1 MQSRKRI
8 FRCLVVAVVFIF
20 CMTVQVFA
28 ATTFTVDGCSMEYTT
43 VETKTPVDSTK
54 DTSGKNGETTCSWD
68 NDRTFTLTARNSIY
82 YYTGSWIFKSYYYA
96 QSYSIKLTITNTS
109 MSALTIEYTTDG
121 IDDME
126 DATYEKTLASGDA
139 LAFTVSSVASTA
151 DTVESNLITGSV
163 TIESV
168 SEKSSV
174 NVSFAS
180 SSRGSYTYTIGSGE
194 EARVAAGA
202 KTSDA
207 MSLTAGSTV
216 TLSHTEGTD
225 GYTFYGWMGSGK
237 LLGTSDDTYS
247 VNEDMVIYPVYLADD
262 IIEAGAPFTVGK
274 NTYMFWHLA
283 FADAKVSGNKV
294 ILSQNYSLPQK
305 MEDSGLCKGHLYA
318 DYVSGADDAMKYIIP
333 GGLTLLVPYSDTDT
347 GLVEPVKSSNI
358 DECTYRGGGT
368 ACTSAHKTLTVPQ
381 NTELVDNGTLIINGQ
396 VSGNSG
402 KNEGTV
408 FGTYGK
414 MIVVGDV
421 TINGTL
427 YARGYIVDSNH
438 TSHTDNNGTGLITVT
453 AGGKVYMPLQ
463 ILDYRGGN
471 SSSSVYQWIFPILQ
485 YKFQNIMVRA
495 KYEYGSE
502 LYGQYFTSVNDNN
515 WSLSAAL
522 GAQMT
527 IGSQQLFGSSTDC
540 FIQLTEGSIY
550 TDYDYSSD
558 QLIISVDGTITFND
572 LAVKVTTS
580 VKTLDITT
588 KDKEIP
594 LPYGVAIKVLDDAV
608 VNLDK
613 KIKMLPGSWVEIKDG
628 GTINLSGSLH
638 LYDATTYKNTWSYGM
653 EAGQLNVTGLINKN
667 AGTWNNDAVIYV
679 GGTLNISGTIV
690 ESPAHS
696 GGIVA
701 YDGGQIKSTS
711 EFVTSTTTYEMADAS
726 TDKVEST
733 WSAVTGLLAGIST
746 SATDY
751 QPFSTSGTGDY
762 IAKNLL
768 NDEYNAAWYQHT
780 VSVQDGTPGVTA
792 NGTSVNFDKEYDGTD
807 NVVFYS
813 VNNGTFYFK
822 LGDDICTVSTADSK
836 ALAPTDGIYTLS
848 GITADTTLVL
858 QGHTEETDAAEEAT
872 CTETGLTEG
881 SHCSVCNKV
890 FTEQETTPALGHSF
904 TQYLP
909 NSAGTY
915 TATCDNGCG
924 TKDTLT
930 SPDVPVQLAAIQL
943 SAESEVLLKLKVK
956 ILDTLLAQD
965 DAYILLTEEEN
976 EVTKQDQVT
985 KITMKD
991 LKAQGPDSSG
1001 RYVLSQGIAAGEMT
1015 GKVSIKGFDEAGNSI
1030 YIGDYTD
1037 NSIATELVR
1046 TVIDYTRLAL
1056 TNGSDNMKALSA
1068 AMVTFGGYAQAYF
1081 GVDTTHPAYD
1091 VLAEKA
1097 FEDLKFAD
1105 KYNNFDIEK
1114 ITEDTITQVLQVTTN
1129 GSASSDTST
1138 YATRSVGTAVET
1150 ASSEAAEG
1158 EPDAEEVIPVE
1169 TNAGETIPDET
1180 TVEETSPSETSAEE
1194 TLSYVTVPSETT
1206 ASVST
1211 VSESTPEETTV
1222 SETASS
1228 EISGEESVEKASE
1241 TIASETAE
1249 SDSPADE
1256 TVILTEV
1263 TAASEPA
1270 ANISVMSDTTEEDTD
1285 TSEQDFGITYQSQKI
1300 NLDSRVSMTT
1310 YFTLDSG
1317 NVDDYI
1323 FTLTYTQGGVDG
1335 LEMELLPEQEQDG
1348 SRWFIKIEDIPV
1360 AYWDYMYKITVTKAG
1375 SDQTYEIE
1383 SSVLAWAKRCIANS
1397 ANDAQVNM
1405 AKAMYYYNQA
1415 ANDYFGK

>member
-1 MQSRKRI
+1 MHALS
-8 FRCLVVAVVFIF
+8 A
-20 CMTVQVFA
+20 
-28 ATTFTVDGCSMEYTT
+28 
-43 VETKTPVDSTK
+43 
-54 DTSGKNGETTCSWD
+54 SG
-68 NDRTFTLTARNSIY
+68 SIS
-82 YYTGSWIFKSYYYA
+82 GG
-96 QSYSIKLTITNTS
+96 SYSFGYVSSYSPTSYGWGLGTYGDHGISTPSDASFVYTVNSVAFTQYNKNAGSGSGTLTITN
-109 MSALTIEYTTDG
+109 
-121 IDDME
+121 
-126 DATYEKTLASGDA
+126 
-139 LAFTVSSVASTA
+139 
-151 DTVESNLITGSV
+151 NTGSIKKV
-163 TIESV
+163 SLKWSFSYDTSV
-168 SEKSSV
+168 SYEETPNAS
-174 NVSFAS
+174 VSFAGTS
-180 SSRGSYTYTIGSGE
+180 VSAGSLYTNNLGPNETIVIAVTAHGTGYKDKSNRSATVTVTDFSITDADPINIDIG
-194 EARVAAGA
+194 AVAGATTTATAAGVT
-202 KTSDA
+202 KTASGSDQRFVFY
-207 MSLTAGSTV
+207 SAGEAV
-216 TLSHTEGTD
+216 TLSCAVTG
-225 GYTFYGWMGSGK
+225 GYTMQGWMVDGSFVP
-237 LLGTSDDTYS
+237 GTGNYSYS
-247 VNEDMVIYPVYLADD
+247 VGNNSAVIYPVVLPDSYSGD
-262 IIEAGAPFTVGK
+262 IFEVNGTMYDTWDTAVAAAGG
-274 NTYMFWHLA
+274 
-283 FADAKVSGNKV
+283 SGTV
-294 ILSQNYSLPQK
+294 ILRKDYQLPTTLAAQ
-305 MEDSGLCKGHLYA
+305 GLPSTGGC
-318 DYVSGADDAMKYIIP
+318 YVKLNSTKLVYTLPVGV
-333 GGLTLLVPYSDTDT
+333 TLLVPYDDSDK
-347 GLVEPVKSSNI
+347 GLVEPTMSSDINA
-358 DECTYRGGGT
+358 CTFRNGGT

-414 MIVVGDV
+414 MIVAGDV
-421 TINGTL
+421 TVNGTL

-495 KYEYGSE
+495 KYECGSE
-502 LYGQYFTSVNDNN
+502 LYGQYFTSVNDGN
-515 WSLSAAL
+515 WEKAYGYGILK
-522 GAQMT
+522 AQMT
-527 IGSQQLFGSSTDC
+527 IGTKQLFGATSDS
-540 FIQLTEGSIY
+540 FIQLTSGSVY
-550 TDYDYSSD
+550 TDYDYSAD
-558 QLIISVDGTITFND
+558 QLIISVDGIVSFND
-572 LAVKVTTS
+572 LSVTITITLGTIDVTT
-580 VKTLDITT
+580 KG
-588 KDKEIP
+588 KEIP
-594 LPYGVAIKVLDDAV
+594 LPYGVAIKVLDKAV
-608 VNLDK
+608 VNLNK
-613 KIKMLPGSWVEIKDG
+613 KVKMLPGSWIEIKDG

-679 GGTLNISGTIV
+679 GGKLNISGTIV

-696 GGIVA
+696 GGIVAYDGGQIVA

-768 NDEYNAAWYQHT
+768 NNEYNAAWYQHT

-792 NGTSVNFDKEYDGTD
+792 NGTSVNFDKDYGGTD
-807 NVVFYS
+807 DVVFYS

-881 SHCSVCNKV
+881 SHCSVCKKV
-890 FTEQETTPALGHSF
+890 FTKRETTPALGHSF
-904 TQYLP
+904 TQYMP
-909 NSAGTY
+909 NSDGTY
-915 TATCDNGCG
+915 TATCDNGCD

-930 SPDVPVQLAAIQL
+930 SPDVPVRLDAIQL
-943 SAESEVLLKLKVK
+943 SAESEVLLKLKVM

-1056 TNGSDNMKALSA
+1056 TNGRDNMKALSA

-1091 VLAEKA
+1091 VLDEEV
-1097 FEDLKFAD
+1097 FEDLTFAD
-1105 KYNNFDIEK
+1105 KYNNFDIAE
-1114 ITEDTITQVLQVTTN
+1114 ITKDTITQELQVTTN
-1129 GSASSDTST
+1129 SSVSSDTST

-1228 EISGEESVEKASE
+1228 EIPGEESVEKASE

-1335 LEMELLPEQEQDG
+1335 LEMKLSPEQEQDG